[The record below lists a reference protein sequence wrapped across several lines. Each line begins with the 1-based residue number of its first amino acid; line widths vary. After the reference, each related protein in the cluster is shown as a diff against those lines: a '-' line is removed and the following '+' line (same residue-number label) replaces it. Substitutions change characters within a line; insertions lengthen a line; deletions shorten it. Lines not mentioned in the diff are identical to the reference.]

1 MLHAVL
7 HANAEL
13 GSLRFIVHTSDFANL
28 LKQQITSGGGATTPQ
43 SESESYRING
53 IKVLTTSAASEGKV
67 ALLDISKV
75 NLIFYGSPYVL
86 ADRFSG
92 TNALTGETTLILM
105 NWLDSMLVDPA
116 VCVIGSA

>member
-28 LKQQITSGGGATTPQ
+28 LEQQIASGGGGATTPQ
-43 SESESYRING
+43 CESGSYRING
-53 IKVLTTSAASEGKV
+53 IKVLITSAATEGKV

-75 NLIFYGSPYVL
+75 NLIFYGSPHVL

-92 TNALTGETTLILM
+92 THSADWSDDADLDELARLNA
-105 NWLDSMLVDPA
+105 
-116 VCVIGSA
+116 CGSRCL